1 MNTFIKIIFSIL
13 ILISIYSCNT
23 KKENKV
29 LIIGVDGS
37 RPDAILKANT
47 PNIDSLWKNGAY
59 SFKAKT
65 DEISFSESSINS
77 TKEMQM
83 NRTKFLNQ
91 NAKIPN

>member
-59 SFKAKT
+59 SFKTKT
-65 DEISFSESSINS
+65 GLSSITNS
-77 TKEMQM
+77 FKDF
-83 NRTKFLNQ
+83 NFLSSMR
-91 NAKIPN
+91 